1 MDQEEKVA
9 MPCSD
14 NQLLLEFARG
24 KANAWKR
31 LQEKALSGWRPE
43 NSEELERYA
52 FRKRMEAEEEMQEI
66 IEDLRICSATEEKQR
81 KEERRENNM
90 ETKGKKEYILAHK
103 RGSGDGRPNDCG
115 YLADPRLSFS
125 AKGILACVLAHPEWP
140 EITADW
146 LASQN
151 SDDISLIEEDLRLL
165 EQAGYIV
172 TSKEN

>member
-1 MDQEEKVA
+1 MDQEEKAAV
-9 MPCSD
+9 PCYD

-24 KANAWKR
+24 KANVWKR

-52 FRKRMEAEEEMQEI
+52 FRKRMEAEEEMRKI
-66 IEDLRICSATEEKQR
+66 IEELRICSSTEEKQ
-81 KEERRENNM
+81 KEEDGKENNM
-90 ETKGKKEYILAHK
+90 EAKDKKKYILTHK
-103 RGSGDGRPNDCG
+103 RGAGDGCPNDCD

-125 AKGILACVLAHPEWP
+125 AKGILACILAHPEWP
-140 EITADW
+140 KLTADW

-151 SDDISLIEEDLRLL
+151 RDDVSIIEEDLRLL

-172 TSKEN
+172 AAKEN

>member
-1 MDQEEKVA
+1 MDEREKVA
-9 MPCSD
+9 MPCRD

-52 FRKRMEAEEEMQEI
+52 FRKRMEEEEEMQEI
-66 IEDLRICSATEEKQR
+66 IEDLRICSVAEEKQ
-81 KEERRENNM
+81 KERGKKNNM
-90 ETKGKKEYILAHK
+90 EAKDKKKYILTHK
-103 RGSGDGRPNDCG
+103 RGAGDGCPNDYG

-125 AKGILACVLAHPEWP
+125 AKGILACILAHPEWP
-140 EITADW
+140 ELTADW

-151 SDDISLIEEDLRLL
+151 RDDVSIIEEDLRLL
-165 EQAGYIV
+165 EQAGYIIAYEE
-172 TSKEN
+172 S

>member
-1 MDQEEKVA
+1 
-9 MPCSD
+9 
-14 NQLLLEFARG
+14 
-24 KANAWKR
+24 
-31 LQEKALSGWRPE
+31 
-43 NSEELERYA
+43 
-52 FRKRMEAEEEMQEI
+52 MEA
-66 IEDLRICSATEEKQR
+66 K
-81 KEERRENNM
+81 N
-90 ETKGKKEYILAHK
+90 KKKYILVHK
-103 RGSGDGRPNDCG
+103 GENEDGSPNDCG

>member
-1 MDQEEKVA
+1 
-9 MPCSD
+9 
-14 NQLLLEFARG
+14 
-24 KANAWKR
+24 
-31 LQEKALSGWRPE
+31 
-43 NSEELERYA
+43 
-52 FRKRMEAEEEMQEI
+52 
-66 IEDLRICSATEEKQR
+66 
-81 KEERRENNM
+81 M

-140 EITADW
+140 EITADR

>member
-1 MDQEEKVA
+1 MDQEEKAAV
-9 MPCSD
+9 PCYD

-66 IEDLRICSATEEKQR
+66 IEDLRICSTAENKQ
-81 KEERRENNM
+81 KERGKKNNM
-90 ETKGKKEYILAHK
+90 EAKGKKKYILTHK
-103 RGSGDGRPNDCG
+103 RGAGDGCPNDCG

-125 AKGILACVLAHPEWP
+125 AKGILACILAHPEWP
-140 EITADW
+140 ELTADW

-151 SDDISLIEEDLRLL
+151 RDDVSIIEEDLRLL

-172 TSKEN
+172 ASKEN

>member
-1 MDQEEKVA
+1 MDEREKAA
-9 MPCSD
+9 MPCHD

-31 LQEKALSGWRPE
+31 LQEKALSGWCPK

-66 IEDLRICSATEEKQR
+66 IEELRIRSATEEKQ
-81 KEERRENNM
+81 EEGGKENNM
-90 ETKGKKEYILAHK
+90 EEKDKKKYILAYK
-103 RGSGDGRPNDCG
+103 EGDKDGRPNGCG

-125 AKGILACVLAHPEWP
+125 AKGILACILAHPEWP

-151 SDDISLIEEDLRLL
+151 SDDISVIKEDLKLL
-165 EQAGYIV
+165 EQAGYIAA
-172 TSKEN
+172 SKEN